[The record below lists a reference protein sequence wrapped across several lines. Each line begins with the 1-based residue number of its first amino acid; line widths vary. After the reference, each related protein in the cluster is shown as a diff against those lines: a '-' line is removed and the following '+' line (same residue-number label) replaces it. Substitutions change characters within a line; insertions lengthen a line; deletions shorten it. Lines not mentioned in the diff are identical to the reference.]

1 MAKAPKLD
9 SQPQVVTANDLKSGD
24 VVYLTQS
31 AGWSRR
37 IGDASVVANAEAGAA
52 LLAIAE
58 AQARMN
64 VVVAPY
70 LIPVD
75 TGATPPKPI
84 QYREIIRA
92 DGPTTERRPQKDVA

>member
-24 VVYLTQS
+24 VVYLTAS

-37 IGDASVVANAEAGAA
+37 IAEASVVANAEAGAA
-52 LLAIAE
+52 LLAVAE
-58 AQARMN
+58 AQAKMN

-75 TGATPPKPI
+75 ATVHPPQPV
-84 QYREIIRA
+84 QYRERIRA
-92 DGPTTERRPQKDVA
+92 EGPSTETRPAA